1 MARDRSRAGR
11 LGGRAHQGHYL
22 RTQFFRMKS
31 RRGPK
36 EAILA
41 VAASMLTAIYF
52 MLRDGVDYRE
62 LGANYF
68 DRLDQKKTIGRLVR
82 RLQELGCA
90 VELKPAA

>member
-1 MARDRSRAGR
+1 
-11 LGGRAHQGHYL
+11 
-22 RTQFFRMKS
+22 
-31 RRGPK
+31 
-36 EAILA
+36 
-41 VAASMLTAIYF
+41 